1 MKKTS
6 TTNIL
11 AKIFKKTPEKKVKK
25 KTKPKV
31 AKKSTPPK
39 AKVVKKNI
47 PVKKTKTKKVTA
59 TKIKK
64 NLKTVSKKAAP
75 EKVEIKTDNLRIS
88 KSNEVK
94 PEIKKVKKQETEKRE
109 YKVKDYVVYP
119 KHGVGQITEFKKI
132 NIGGIDV
139 ETYVLKFE
147 KDKANGMV
155 PVNKQSHLRPLA
167 TINQVNKCISIL
179 KSKPKIKRSMW
190 SRRAQEYE
198 AKISSG
204 KIYELA
210 EVVRDLN
217 KGDDLMVDQSYSERQ
232 LFEKAYERILSE
244 FQIVMGVSLED
255 TQKKLDKAL
264 KRNLEGQPKTI
275 AAPTKIKD
283 PAADPDADSVQ
294 ITDTENLTSGDQL
307 QAVERVL
314 KRTRGIASYEIIS
327 EKKLIGLLEPWL
339 GTGNVTADLPI
350 PVMIDVILNPEK
362 RFNEKGL
369 RIELSAVAPGAKLD
383 THGRWRQNLERGLQ
397 TMRILAGLILMLVT
411 IATATVIIFAT
422 RAGLGTNKETVE
434 VLHLIG
440 AHDKFISR
448 QFERQFL
455 TLSLLSCIIGYGA
468 AAGIFHMLF
477 ILMTDME
484 DMQFYL
490 LLLGV
495 PFLSILMT
503 WLIIRN
509 FVIRTLAKAL

>member
-11 AKIFKKTPEKKVKK
+11 AKIFKKNPKQTVKKKVSPKVIKKVK
-25 KTKPKV
+25 P
-31 AKKSTPPK
+31 
-39 AKVVKKNI
+39 KVVKKI
-47 PVKKTKTKKVTA
+47 ISTKKPKSKIIKPAKKTR
-59 TKIKK
+59 K
-64 NLKTVSKKAAP
+64 NSRIVSKVSAKSSTL
-75 EKVEIKTDNLRIS
+75 EKIEVKTDNLRIS

-94 PEIKKVKKQETEKRE
+94 PEIIKVKKQETEKKE
-109 YKVKDYVVYP
+109 YKVKDHVVYP

-264 KRNLEGQPKTI
+264 KRNLEVQAKVI
-275 AAPTKIKD
+275 AAPIK
-283 PAADPDADSVQ
+283 PEESSTSETET
-294 ITDTENLTSGDQL
+294 ITNTEN
-307 QAVERVL
+307 
-314 KRTRGIASYEIIS
+314 
-327 EKKLIGLLEPWL
+327 
-339 GTGNVTADLPI
+339 
-350 PVMIDVILNPEK
+350 
-362 RFNEKGL
+362 
-369 RIELSAVAPGAKLD
+369 
-383 THGRWRQNLERGLQ
+383 
-397 TMRILAGLILMLVT
+397 
-411 IATATVIIFAT
+411 
-422 RAGLGTNKETVE
+422 
-434 VLHLIG
+434 
-440 AHDKFISR
+440 
-448 QFERQFL
+448 
-455 TLSLLSCIIGYGA
+455 
-468 AAGIFHMLF
+468 
-477 ILMTDME
+477 
-484 DMQFYL
+484 
-490 LLLGV
+490 
-495 PFLSILMT
+495 
-503 WLIIRN
+503 
-509 FVIRTLAKAL
+509 